1 MGNDIGVII
10 LLVLL
15 IVSAFLLVA
24 RKLAKTSGG
33 KRMQKEKHSDNI
45 VHILAPSVLG
55 LCICAVCLCGMSW
68 AWFTASTAASATTIR
83 SATLQIEEVK
93 LDNRE
98 LTSDGKGRYTIT
110 QKLTGGRYALSFKA
124 TKNSTATKGFC
135 KISIKI
141 GDSAE
146 TSYDTGDIAD
156 KTAHTVTINVNNI
169 SNETVPI
176 TINNI
181 SNEDVTITVEPI
193 WGSLPEGIKQ
203 LNGPISIQGTGDQTQ
218 SNAAAAAPETAAA
231 AVSSDPVDS
240 TQSESA
246 SDASTRLPTTALNRE
261 NTENN

>member
-83 SATLQIEEVK
+83 SATLRIEDVK
-93 LDNRE
+93 LDNE
-98 LTSDGKGRYTIT
+98 LLTNSENGSYTIT
-110 QKLTGGRYALSFKA
+110 KALTKGSYTLSFKA
-124 TKNSTATKGFC
+124 TDSSTATEGFC

-141 GDSAE
+141 GNSAE
-146 TSYDTGDIAD
+146 TPYYTKDIAD
-156 KTAHTVTINVNNI
+156 KKDHTVTITVNNN
-169 SNETVPI
+169 SNEYI
-176 TINNI
+176 
-181 SNEDVTITVEPI
+181 TITVEPI
-193 WGSLPEGIKQ
+193 WGQNMKPTTNEIKV
-203 LNGPISIQGTGDQTQ
+203 TGDQTQ

>member
-33 KRMQKEKHSDNI
+33 KRMQKEKHSDTI

-83 SATLQIEEVK
+83 SATLRIEKVK
-93 LDNRE
+93 LDDRE
-98 LTSDGKGRYTIT
+98 LTSDGNGRYTIT
-110 QKLTGGRYALSFKA
+110 QKLTEGSYTLSFKA
-124 TKNSTATKGFC
+124 TENSTATEGFC

-141 GDSAE
+141 GNSAE
-146 TSYDTGDIAD
+146 TPYYTEDIAD
-156 KTAHTVTINVNNI
+156 KTAHTVTITVNNI
-169 SNETVPI
+169 SNE
-176 TINNI
+176 N
-181 SNEDVTITVEPI
+181 VTITVEPI
-193 WGSLPEGIKQ
+193 WGSLPEDIDSNDSTSIK
-203 LNGPISIQGTGDQTQ
+203 GTGDQTQ
-218 SNAAAAAPETAAA
+218 SNAAAATPDTAAA

-246 SDASTRLPTTALNRE
+246 SDVSTQLPTTAPNGE

>member
-83 SATLQIEEVK
+83 SATLRIEEVK
-93 LDNRE
+93 LGDKT
-98 LTSDGKGRYTIT
+98 LTSDGHGRYTIT
-110 QKLTGGRYALSFKA
+110 QKLTEGSYTLSFKA
-124 TKNSTATKGFC
+124 TENSTATKGFC

-156 KTAHTVTINVNNI
+156 KNTHTVTITVNNN
-169 SNETVPI
+169 SNE
-176 TINNI
+176 NI
-181 SNEDVTITVEPI
+181 TITVEPI
-193 WGSLPEGIKQ
+193 WGQNMKPTTNEIKV
-203 LNGPISIQGTGDQTQ
+203 TGDQTQ

-246 SDASTRLPTTALNRE
+246 SDVSTQLPTTAPNGE

>member
-83 SATLQIEEVK
+83 SATLRIEKVK
-93 LDNRE
+93 LDDRE
-98 LTSDGKGRYTIT
+98 LTSDGNGRYTIT
-110 QKLTGGRYALSFKA
+110 QKLTKGSYTLSFKA
-124 TKNSTATKGFC
+124 TENSTATKGFC

-156 KTAHTVTINVNNI
+156 KNTHTVTITVNNN
-169 SNETVPI
+169 SNE
-176 TINNI
+176 NI
-181 SNEDVTITVEPI
+181 TITVEPI
-193 WGSLPEGIKQ
+193 WGQNMKPTTNEIKV
-203 LNGPISIQGTGDQTQ
+203 TGDQTQ

>member
-93 LDNRE
+93 LGDNK
-98 LTSDGKGRYTIT
+98 LISDGNGGYTIT
-110 QKLTGGRYALSFKA
+110 EQLTEGSYTLSFKA
-124 TKNSTATKGFC
+124 TENSTATKGFC

-156 KTAHTVTINVNNI
+156 KNTHTVTITVNNN
-169 SNETVPI
+169 SNE
-176 TINNI
+176 NI
-181 SNEDVTITVEPI
+181 TITVEPI
-193 WGSLPEGIKQ
+193 WGQNMKPTTNEIKV
-203 LNGPISIQGTGDQTQ
+203 TGDQTQ

>member
-83 SATLQIEEVK
+83 SATLQIEDVK
-93 LDNRE
+93 LGE
-98 LTSDGKGRYTIT
+98 KKLTSDGNGRYTIT
-110 QKLTGGRYALSFKA
+110 EQLTENSNTLRFKA
-124 TKNSTATKGFC
+124 TDSSTATKGFC

-146 TSYDTGDIAD
+146 TPYYTEDIAD
-156 KTAHTVTINVNNI
+156 KTAHTVTITVNNI
-169 SNETVPI
+169 SNE
-176 TINNI
+176 N
-181 SNEDVTITVEPI
+181 VTITVEPI
-193 WGSLPEGIKQ
+193 WGSLPEGIDP
-203 LNGPISIQGTGDQTQ
+203 NGSISIQGTGDQTQ
-218 SNAAAAAPETAAA
+218 SNAAAATPDTAAA

-246 SDASTRLPTTALNRE
+246 SDASTQLPTTALNRE

>member
-83 SATLQIEEVK
+83 SATLQIEDVK
-93 LDNRE
+93 LGDKE
-98 LTSDGKGRYTIT
+98 LTSDGNGRYTIT
-110 QKLTGGRYALSFKA
+110 QKLTENSYTLSFKA
-124 TKNSTATKGFC
+124 TDSSTATKGFC

-141 GDSAE
+141 GNSAE
-146 TSYDTGDIAD
+146 TPYYTEDIAD
-156 KTAHTVTINVNNI
+156 KTAHTVTITVNNI
-169 SNETVPI
+169 SNE
-176 TINNI
+176 N
-181 SNEDVTITVEPI
+181 VTITVEPI
-193 WGSLPEGIKQ
+193 WGSLPEDIDSNDSTSIK
-203 LNGPISIQGTGDQTQ
+203 GTGDQTQ
-218 SNAAAAAPETAAA
+218 SNAAAATPDTAAA

-246 SDASTRLPTTALNRE
+246 SDVSTQLPTTAPNGE

>member
-83 SATLQIEEVK
+83 SATLQIEDVK
-93 LDNRE
+93 LGDKK
-98 LTSDGKGRYTIT
+98 LTSDGNGRYTIT
-110 QKLTGGRYALSFKA
+110 EQLTESSYTLRFKA
-124 TKNSTATKGFC
+124 TDSSTATKGFC

-146 TSYDTGDIAD
+146 TSYYTEDIAD
-156 KTAHTVTINVNNI
+156 KNTH
-169 SNETVPI
+169 TVPI
-176 TINNI
+176 TVNNN
-181 SNEDVTITVEPI
+181 SNENITITVEPI
-193 WGSLPEGIKQ
+193 WGQNMKSPTNEIKV
-203 LNGPISIQGTGDQTQ
+203 TGDQTQ
-218 SNAAAAAPETAAA
+218 SNAAAATPDTAAA

-246 SDASTRLPTTALNRE
+246 SDASTQLPNGK

>member
-93 LDNRE
+93 LGNKK
-98 LTSDGKGRYTIT
+98 LTSDGNGRYTIT
-110 QKLTGGRYALSFKA
+110 EQLTENSYTLRFKA
-124 TKNSTATKGFC
+124 TDSSTATKGFC

-146 TSYDTGDIAD
+146 TSYDTEDIAD
-156 KTAHTVTINVNNI
+156 KNAHTVTITVNNN
-169 SNETVPI
+169 SNE
-176 TINNI
+176 NI
-181 SNEDVTITVEPI
+181 TITVEPI
-193 WGSLPEGIKQ
+193 WGQNMKSPTNEIKV
-203 LNGPISIQGTGDQTQ
+203 TGDQTQ
-218 SNAAAAAPETAAA
+218 SNAAAVAPETAAA

-240 TQSESA
+240 TQLESA

>member
-83 SATLQIEEVK
+83 SATLRIEEVK
-93 LDNRE
+93 LGDKK
-98 LTSDGKGRYTIT
+98 LTSDGNGRYTIT
-110 QKLTGGRYALSFKA
+110 QKLTEGRYTLSFKA
-124 TKNSTATKGFC
+124 TDSSTATKGFC

-146 TSYDTGDIAD
+146 TSYDTEDIAD
-156 KTAHTVTINVNNI
+156 KIAHTVTITVNNNP
-169 SNETVPI
+169 NE
-176 TINNI
+176 NI
-181 SNEDVTITVEPI
+181 TITVEPI
-193 WGSLPEGIKQ
+193 WGQNIK
-203 LNGPISIQGTGDQTQ
+203 PTTDEIKVTGDQTQ
-218 SNAAAAAPETAAA
+218 SNAAAATPDTAAA

-246 SDASTRLPTTALNRE
+246 SDASTRLPTTAPNGE

>member
-83 SATLQIEEVK
+83 SATLRIEEVK
-93 LDNRE
+93 LGDKK
-98 LTSDGKGRYTIT
+98 LTSDGNGGYTIT
-110 QKLTGGRYALSFKA
+110 EQLTEGSYTLSFKA
-124 TKNSTATKGFC
+124 TENSTATKGFC

-141 GDSAE
+141 GNSAE
-146 TSYDTGDIAD
+146 TSYDTVDIAD
-156 KTAHTVTINVNNI
+156 KNAHTVTITVNNN
-169 SNETVPI
+169 SNE
-176 TINNI
+176 NI
-181 SNEDVTITVEPI
+181 TITVEPI
-193 WGSLPEGIKQ
+193 WGQNMKSPTNEIKV
-203 LNGPISIQGTGDQTQ
+203 TGDQTQ

>member
-83 SATLQIEEVK
+83 SATLQIEDVK
-93 LDNRE
+93 LGDKE
-98 LTSDGKGRYTIT
+98 LTPDGNGRYTIT
-110 QKLTGGRYALSFKA
+110 EQLTEDSYTLSFKA
-124 TKNSTATKGFC
+124 TDSSTATKGFC

-146 TSYDTGDIAD
+146 TSYYTEDIAD
-156 KTAHTVTINVNNI
+156 KKDHTVTI
-169 SNETVPI
+169 TV
-176 TINNI
+176 NNI

-193 WGSLPEGIKQ
+193 WGSLPEGIKPT
-203 LNGPISIQGTGDQTQ
+203 GSISIQGTGDQTQ
-218 SNAAAAAPETAAA
+218 SNAAAIAPETAAA

-240 TQSESA
+240 TQLESA
-246 SDASTRLPTTALNRE
+246 SDASTQLPTTAPNGE

>member
-93 LDNRE
+93 LGNKK
-98 LTSDGKGRYTIT
+98 LTSDGNGRYTIT

-124 TKNSTATKGFC
+124 TKNSTATEGFC

-141 GDSAE
+141 GNSAE
-146 TSYDTGDIAD
+146 TPYYTEDIAD
-156 KTAHTVTINVNNI
+156 KKDHTVTITVNNN
-169 SNETVPI
+169 SNE
-176 TINNI
+176 NI
-181 SNEDVTITVEPI
+181 TITVEPI
-193 WGSLPEGIKQ
+193 WGQNIKPTT
-203 LNGPISIQGTGDQTQ
+203 NEIKVTGDQTQ
-218 SNAAAAAPETAAA
+218 SNAAAATPDTAAA

-246 SDASTRLPTTALNRE
+246 SDASTQLPTTAPNGE

>member
-83 SATLQIEEVK
+83 SATLQIEDVK
-93 LDNRE
+93 LGDNKK
-98 LTSDGKGRYTIT
+98 LTSDGNGRYTIT
-110 QKLTGGRYALSFKA
+110 EQLTKNNYKLSFKA
-124 TKNSTATKGFC
+124 TDSSTATKGFC

-146 TSYDTGDIAD
+146 TSYYTEDIAD
-156 KTAHTVTINVNNI
+156 KIAHTVTITVNNI
-169 SNETVPI
+169 SK
-176 TINNI
+176 
-181 SNEDVTITVEPI
+181 EDVTITVEPI
-193 WGSLPEGIKQ
+193 WGSLPEDIDS
-203 LNGPISIQGTGDQTQ
+203 NDSISIKGTSDQTQ
-218 SNAAAAAPETAAA
+218 NNAAAATPDTAAA

-246 SDASTRLPTTALNRE
+246 SDASTQLPNGK

>member
-83 SATLQIEEVK
+83 SATLQIEDVK
-93 LDNRE
+93 LDNE
-98 LTSDGKGRYTIT
+98 LLTNSENGSYTIT
-110 QKLTGGRYALSFKA
+110 KALTKGSYTLSFKA
-124 TKNSTATKGFC
+124 TENSTATKGFC

-146 TSYDTGDIAD
+146 TPYYTEDIAD
-156 KTAHTVTINVNNI
+156 KTAHTVTITVNNI
-169 SNETVPI
+169 SNE
-176 TINNI
+176 N
-181 SNEDVTITVEPI
+181 VTITVEPI
-193 WGSLPEGIKQ
+193 WGSLPEGIKP
-203 LNGPISIQGTGDQTQ
+203 NGSISIQGTGDQTQ
-218 SNAAAAAPETAAA
+218 SNAAAATPDTAAA

-246 SDASTRLPTTALNRE
+246 SDASTQLPTTALNRE

>member
-83 SATLQIEEVK
+83 SATLRIEEVK
-93 LDNRE
+93 LGDKK
-98 LTSDGKGRYTIT
+98 LTSDGNGRYTIT
-110 QKLTGGRYALSFKA
+110 QKLTKPSYTLSFKA
-124 TKNSTATKGFC
+124 TKSSTATEGFC

-141 GDSAE
+141 GNSAE
-146 TSYDTGDIAD
+146 TPYYTEDIAD

-193 WGSLPEGIKQ
+193 WGSLPEDIDSNDSTSIK
-203 LNGPISIQGTGDQTQ
+203 GTGDQTQ
-218 SNAAAAAPETAAA
+218 SNAAAATPDTAAA

-246 SDASTRLPTTALNRE
+246 SDASTQLPTTAPNGE

>member
-83 SATLQIEEVK
+83 SATLRIEEVK
-93 LDNRE
+93 LGDKK
-98 LTSDGKGRYTIT
+98 LTSDGNGRYTIT
-110 QKLTGGRYALSFKA
+110 QKLTKGSYTLSFKA
-124 TKNSTATKGFC
+124 TENSTATKGFC

-156 KTAHTVTINVNNI
+156 KNTHTVTITVNNN
-169 SNETVPI
+169 SNE
-176 TINNI
+176 NI
-181 SNEDVTITVEPI
+181 TITVEPI
-193 WGSLPEGIKQ
+193 WGQNMKPTTNEIKV
-203 LNGPISIQGTGDQTQ
+203 TGDQTQ

-246 SDASTRLPTTALNRE
+246 SDASTQLPTTAPNGE

>member
-93 LDNRE
+93 LGDE
-98 LTSDGKGRYTIT
+98 KLTSDGNGRYTIT
-110 QKLTGGRYALSFKA
+110 ERLTENSYTLSFKA
-124 TKNSTATKGFC
+124 TDSSTATKGFC

-146 TSYDTGDIAD
+146 TSYYTEDIAD
-156 KTAHTVTINVNNI
+156 KIAHTVTITVNNI
-169 SNETVPI
+169 SK
-176 TINNI
+176 
-181 SNEDVTITVEPI
+181 EDVTITVEPI
-193 WGSLPEGIKQ
+193 WGSLPEDIDS
-203 LNGPISIQGTGDQTQ
+203 NDSISIKGTSDQTQ
-218 SNAAAAAPETAAA
+218 SNAAAATPDTAAA

-246 SDASTRLPTTALNRE
+246 SDVSTQLPNGE

>member
-83 SATLQIEEVK
+83 SATLQIEDVK
-93 LDNRE
+93 LDNE
-98 LTSDGKGRYTIT
+98 LLTNSENGSYTIT
-110 QKLTGGRYALSFKA
+110 KALTKGSYTLSFKA
-124 TKNSTATKGFC
+124 TDSSTATKGFC

-141 GDSAE
+141 GNSAE
-146 TSYDTGDIAD
+146 TSYDTVDIAD
-156 KTAHTVTINVNNI
+156 KNAHTVTIAVNNN
-169 SNETVPI
+169 SNEYI
-176 TINNI
+176 
-181 SNEDVTITVEPI
+181 TITVEPI
-193 WGSLPEGIKQ
+193 WGSLPEGIKPY
-203 LNGPISIQGTGDQTQ
+203 GSISIQGTGDQTQ
-218 SNAAAAAPETAAA
+218 SNAAAVAPETAAA
-231 AVSSDPVDS
+231 AVSSDPVES

-246 SDASTRLPTTALNRE
+246 SDASTQLPTTAFNRE

>member
-93 LDNRE
+93 LDDKD
-98 LTSDGKGRYTIT
+98 LTSDGNGRYTIT
-110 QKLTGGRYALSFKA
+110 KQLTENSYTLSFKA
-124 TKNSTATKGFC
+124 TDSSTATKGFC

-146 TSYDTGDIAD
+146 TSYYTEDIAD
-156 KTAHTVTINVNNI
+156 KIAHTVTI
-169 SNETVPI
+169 TV
-176 TINNI
+176 NNI

-193 WGSLPEGIKQ
+193 WGSLPEGIKP
-203 LNGPISIQGTGDQTQ
+203 NGSISIQGTGDQTQ
-218 SNAAAAAPETAAA
+218 SNAAAATPDTAAA

-246 SDASTRLPTTALNRE
+246 SDASTQLPNGK

>member
-83 SATLQIEEVK
+83 SATLQIEDVK
-93 LDNRE
+93 LGDTE

-110 QKLTGGRYALSFKA
+110 QKLTGGSYALSFKA

-141 GDSAE
+141 GNSAE
-146 TSYDTGDIAD
+146 TPYYTEDIAD
-156 KTAHTVTINVNNI
+156 KTAHTVTITVNNI
-169 SNETVPI
+169 SNE
-176 TINNI
+176 N
-181 SNEDVTITVEPI
+181 VTITVEPI
-193 WGSLPEGIKQ
+193 WGSLPEGINP
-203 LNGPISIQGTGDQTQ
+203 NGSISIQGTGDQTQ
-218 SNAAAAAPETAAA
+218 SNAAAATPDTAAA

-246 SDASTRLPTTALNRE
+246 SDASTQLPNGK

>member
-83 SATLQIEEVK
+83 SATLRIEEVK
-93 LDNRE
+93 LGDNK

-110 QKLTGGRYALSFKA
+110 EQPTKNNYKLSFKA
-124 TKNSTATKGFC
+124 TDSSTATKGFC

-146 TSYDTGDIAD
+146 TSYYTEDIAD
-156 KTAHTVTINVNNI
+156 KTAHTVTITVNNI
-169 SNETVPI
+169 SNE
-176 TINNI
+176 N
-181 SNEDVTITVEPI
+181 VTITVEPI
-193 WGSLPEGIKQ
+193 WGSLPEGIDP
-203 LNGPISIQGTGDQTQ
+203 NGSISIQGTGDQTQ

-246 SDASTRLPTTALNRE
+246 SDASTQLPTTAPNGE

>member
-83 SATLQIEEVK
+83 SATLRIEEVK
-93 LDNRE
+93 LGDKK
-98 LTSDGKGRYTIT
+98 LTSDGNGRYTIT
-110 QKLTGGRYALSFKA
+110 QKLTKGSYTLSFKA
-124 TKNSTATKGFC
+124 TENSTATKGFC

-146 TSYDTGDIAD
+146 TSYDTEDIAD
-156 KTAHTVTINVNNI
+156 KKDHTVTITVNNN
-169 SNETVPI
+169 SNE
-176 TINNI
+176 NI
-181 SNEDVTITVEPI
+181 TITVEPI
-193 WGSLPEGIKQ
+193 WGQNMKPTTNEIKV
-203 LNGPISIQGTGDQTQ
+203 TGDQTQ

>member
-83 SATLQIEEVK
+83 SATLQIEDVK
-93 LDNRE
+93 LGDKD
-98 LTSDGKGRYTIT
+98 LTSDGNGRYTIA
-110 QKLTGGRYALSFKA
+110 QKLTEGSYTLSFKA
-124 TKNSTATKGFC
+124 TENSTATKGFC

-156 KTAHTVTINVNNI
+156 KNTHTVTITVNNN
-169 SNETVPI
+169 SNE
-176 TINNI
+176 NI
-181 SNEDVTITVEPI
+181 TITVEPI
-193 WGSLPEGIKQ
+193 WGQNIK
-203 LNGPISIQGTGDQTQ
+203 PTTDEIKVTGDQTQ

-246 SDASTRLPTTALNRE
+246 SDVSTQLPTTAPNGE

>member
-83 SATLQIEEVK
+83 SATLRIEEVK
-93 LDNRE
+93 LGNKK
-98 LTSDGKGRYTIT
+98 LTSDGNGRYTIT
-110 QKLTGGRYALSFKA
+110 QKLTEGSYTLSFKA
-124 TKNSTATKGFC
+124 TENSTATEGFC

-141 GDSAE
+141 GNSAE
-146 TSYDTGDIAD
+146 TSYDTVDIAD
-156 KTAHTVTINVNNI
+156 KNAHI
-169 SNETVPI
+169 VPI
-176 TINNI
+176 TVNNI

-193 WGSLPEGIKQ
+193 WGSLPEGIKL
-203 LNGPISIQGTGDQTQ
+203 LNGSISIQGTGDQTQ
-218 SNAAAAAPETAAA
+218 SNAAAATPDTAAA

-246 SDASTRLPTTALNRE
+246 SDASTQLPTTAPNGE

>member
-83 SATLQIEEVK
+83 SATLRIEEVK
-93 LDNRE
+93 LDDKE

-110 QKLTGGRYALSFKA
+110 KQLTKNNYKLSFKA
-124 TKNSTATKGFC
+124 TDSSTATKGFC

-156 KTAHTVTINVNNI
+156 KKTH
-169 SNETVPI
+169 TVPI
-176 TINNI
+176 TVNNI

-193 WGSLPEGIKQ
+193 WGSLPEGIKP
-203 LNGPISIQGTGDQTQ
+203 NGSISIQGTGDQTQ

>member
-83 SATLQIEEVK
+83 SATLRIEEVK
-93 LDNRE
+93 LGDKK
-98 LTSDGKGRYTIT
+98 LTSDGNGRYTIT
-110 QKLTGGRYALSFKA
+110 QKLTEGSYTLSFKA
-124 TKNSTATKGFC
+124 TENSTATKGFC

-156 KTAHTVTINVNNI
+156 KNTHTVTITVNNN
-169 SNETVPI
+169 SNE
-176 TINNI
+176 NI
-181 SNEDVTITVEPI
+181 TITVEPI
-193 WGSLPEGIKQ
+193 WGQNMKPTTNEIKV
-203 LNGPISIQGTGDQTQ
+203 TGDQTQ

>member
-83 SATLQIEEVK
+83 SATLRIEEVK
-93 LDNRE
+93 LEDKD
-98 LTSDGKGRYTIT
+98 LTSDGNGGYTIT
-110 QKLTGGRYALSFKA
+110 EQLTEGSYTLSFKA
-124 TKNSTATKGFC
+124 TENSTATKGFC

-156 KTAHTVTINVNNI
+156 KNTHTVTITVNNN
-169 SNETVPI
+169 SNE
-176 TINNI
+176 NI
-181 SNEDVTITVEPI
+181 TITVEPI
-193 WGSLPEGIKQ
+193 WGQNMKPTTNEIKV
-203 LNGPISIQGTGDQTQ
+203 TGDQTQ

>member
-83 SATLQIEEVK
+83 SATLRIEKVK
-93 LDNRE
+93 LDDRE
-98 LTSDGKGRYTIT
+98 LTSDGNGGYTITEQLTEGRYT
-110 QKLTGGRYALSFKA
+110 LSFKA
-124 TKNSTATKGFC
+124 TENSTATKGFC

-156 KTAHTVTINVNNI
+156 KNTH
-169 SNETVPI
+169 TVPI
-176 TINNI
+176 NLNNI

-193 WGSLPEGIKQ
+193 WGSLPEGIDS
-203 LNGPISIQGTGDQTQ
+203 NDSISIQGTGDQTQ
-218 SNAAAAAPETAAA
+218 SNAAAATPDTAAA

-246 SDASTRLPTTALNRE
+246 SDASTQLPTTAPNGE

>member
-83 SATLQIEEVK
+83 SATLRIEEVK
-93 LDNRE
+93 LGDKK
-98 LTSDGKGRYTIT
+98 LTSDGNGRYTIT
-110 QKLTGGRYALSFKA
+110 QKLTEGSYTLSFKA
-124 TKNSTATKGFC
+124 TENSTATEGFC

-141 GDSAE
+141 GNSAE
-146 TSYDTGDIAD
+146 TSYDTVDIAD
-156 KTAHTVTINVNNI
+156 KNAHTVTITVNNN
-169 SNETVPI
+169 SNE
-176 TINNI
+176 NI
-181 SNEDVTITVEPI
+181 TITVEPI
-193 WGSLPEGIKQ
+193 WGQNMKPTTNEIKV
-203 LNGPISIQGTGDQTQ
+203 TGDQTQ

>member
-45 VHILAPSVLG
+45 VHILAPSLLG

-83 SATLQIEEVK
+83 SATLRIEEVK
-93 LDNRE
+93 LGDNK
-98 LTSDGKGRYTIT
+98 LTSDGNGRYTIT
-110 QKLTGGRYALSFKA
+110 QKLTKGSYALSFKA
-124 TKNSTATKGFC
+124 TENSTATKGLC

-146 TSYDTGDIAD
+146 TSYDTEDIAD
-156 KTAHTVTINVNNI
+156 KIAHTVTITVNNN
-169 SNETVPI
+169 SNE
-176 TINNI
+176 NI
-181 SNEDVTITVEPI
+181 TITVEPI
-193 WGSLPEGIKQ
+193 WGSLPEGIKP
-203 LNGPISIQGTGDQTQ
+203 NGSISIQGTGDQTQ

-246 SDASTRLPTTALNRE
+246 SDASTQLPTTAPNGE

>member
-93 LDNRE
+93 LDDKE

-110 QKLTGGRYALSFKA
+110 KQLTKDNYKLSFKA

-141 GDSAE
+141 GNSAE
-146 TSYDTGDIAD
+146 TSYDTEDIAD
-156 KTAHTVTINVNNI
+156 KNTH
-169 SNETVPI
+169 TVPI
-176 TINNI
+176 TVNNN
-181 SNEDVTITVEPI
+181 SNENITITVEPI
-193 WGSLPEGIKQ
+193 WGSLPEGIEPKDV
-203 LNGPISIQGTGDQTQ
+203 ISIQGTDDQTQ
-218 SNAAAAAPETAAA
+218 SNAAAVAPETAAA

-240 TQSESA
+240 TQLESA
-246 SDASTRLPTTALNRE
+246 SDASTQLPTTALNRE

>member
-83 SATLQIEEVK
+83 SATLQIEDVK
-93 LDNRE
+93 LDNE
-98 LTSDGKGRYTIT
+98 LLTNSENGSYTIT
-110 QKLTGGRYALSFKA
+110 KALTKGSYTLSFKA
-124 TKNSTATKGFC
+124 TDSSTATKGFC

-141 GDSAE
+141 GNSAE
-146 TSYDTGDIAD
+146 TSYYTEDIAD
-156 KTAHTVTINVNNI
+156 KNAHTVTIAVNNN
-169 SNETVPI
+169 SNEYI
-176 TINNI
+176 
-181 SNEDVTITVEPI
+181 TITVEPI
-193 WGSLPEGIKQ
+193 WGSLPEGIKP
-203 LNGPISIQGTGDQTQ
+203 NGSISIQGTGDQTQ
-218 SNAAAAAPETAAA
+218 SNAAAATPDTAAA

-246 SDASTRLPTTALNRE
+246 SDASTQLPTTAPNGE

>member
-83 SATLQIEEVK
+83 SATLQIEDVK
-93 LDNRE
+93 LDNE
-98 LTSDGKGRYTIT
+98 LLTNSENGSYTIT
-110 QKLTGGRYALSFKA
+110 KALTKGSYTLSFKA
-124 TKNSTATKGFC
+124 TDSSTATKGFC

-141 GDSAE
+141 GNSAE
-146 TSYDTGDIAD
+146 TPYYTEDIAD
-156 KTAHTVTINVNNI
+156 KTAHTVTI
-169 SNETVPI
+169 TV
-176 TINNI
+176 NNI

-193 WGSLPEGIKQ
+193 WGSLPEGIKPY
-203 LNGPISIQGTGDQTQ
+203 GSISIQGTGDQTQ
-218 SNAAAAAPETAAA
+218 SNAAAATPDTAAA
-231 AVSSDPVDS
+231 VVSSDPVDS

-246 SDASTRLPTTALNRE
+246 SDASTQLPTTAPNGE

>member
-83 SATLQIEEVK
+83 SATLRIEEVK
-93 LDNRE
+93 LEDKD
-98 LTSDGKGRYTIT
+98 LTSDGNGRYTIT
-110 QKLTGGRYALSFKA
+110 QKLTEGSYTLSFKA
-124 TKNSTATKGFC
+124 TENSTATKGFC

-146 TSYDTGDIAD
+146 TSYDTVDIAD
-156 KTAHTVTINVNNI
+156 KNAHTVTITVNNN
-169 SNETVPI
+169 SNE
-176 TINNI
+176 NI
-181 SNEDVTITVEPI
+181 TITVEPI
-193 WGSLPEGIKQ
+193 WGQNMKPTTDEIKV
-203 LNGPISIQGTGDQTQ
+203 TGDQTQ

>member
-83 SATLQIEEVK
+83 SATLRIEEVK
-93 LDNRE
+93 LGDKK
-98 LTSDGKGRYTIT
+98 LTSDGNGRYTIT
-110 QKLTGGRYALSFKA
+110 QKLTEGSYTLSFKA
-124 TKNSTATKGFC
+124 TENSTATEGFC

-156 KTAHTVTINVNNI
+156 KNTHTVTITVNNN
-169 SNETVPI
+169 SNE
-176 TINNI
+176 NI
-181 SNEDVTITVEPI
+181 TITVEPI
-193 WGSLPEGIKQ
+193 WGQNMKPTTNEIKV
-203 LNGPISIQGTGDQTQ
+203 TGDQTQ

>member
-83 SATLQIEEVK
+83 SATLRIEEVK
-93 LDNRE
+93 LGDKK
-98 LTSDGKGRYTIT
+98 LTSDGNGRYTIT
-110 QKLTGGRYALSFKA
+110 QKLTEGSYTLSFKA
-124 TKNSTATKGFC
+124 TENSTATKGFC

-156 KTAHTVTINVNNI
+156 KNTHTVTITVNNN
-169 SNETVPI
+169 SNE
-176 TINNI
+176 NI
-181 SNEDVTITVEPI
+181 TITVEPI
-193 WGSLPEGIKQ
+193 WGQNMKPTTDEIKV
-203 LNGPISIQGTGDQTQ
+203 TGDQTQ

>member
-83 SATLQIEEVK
+83 SATLRIEEVK
-93 LDNRE
+93 LGDKK
-98 LTSDGKGRYTIT
+98 LTSDGNGRYTIT
-110 QKLTGGRYALSFKA
+110 QKLTKGSYTLSFKA
-124 TKNSTATKGFC
+124 TENSTATKGFC

-156 KTAHTVTINVNNI
+156 KNTHTVTITVNNN
-169 SNETVPI
+169 SNE
-176 TINNI
+176 NI
-181 SNEDVTITVEPI
+181 TITVEPI
-193 WGSLPEGIKQ
+193 WGQNMKPTTDEIKV
-203 LNGPISIQGTGDQTQ
+203 TGDQTQ